1 MQRASAASQN
11 RDPLRPHHY
20 ARKHIDPGSAA
31 HHFVLRSVRGTAGR
45 ESMSDQSDVKFRLN
59 NSELWGGLI
68 GLALGGFVVW
78 SGLKLKLGTINDPGS
93 GFVLFY
99 TGILMC
105 LFAASIMTAALTEGG
120 PTFGSRWVNTRWTK
134 PLLVIVCLIAFSF
147 ALNPL
152 GFLLSSIPLMLL
164 LLRVVDPVRWPL
176 AVPIAVLVPLGM
188 WWVLK
193 RLLLI
198 QLPSGIFEIG

>member
-1 MQRASAASQN
+1 
-11 RDPLRPHHY
+11 
-20 ARKHIDPGSAA
+20 
-31 HHFVLRSVRGTAGR
+31 
-45 ESMSDQSDVKFRLN
+45 MSDQSNVKFRPN

-78 SGLKLKLGTINDPGS
+78 SGLKLKLGTINDPGA

-105 LFAASIMTAALTEGG
+105 LFATAIIVAALTEGG
-120 PTFGSRWVNTRWTK
+120 PTFGSRWENTRWTK
-134 PLLVIVCLIAFSF
+134 PPLVIACLIAFSF

-152 GFLLSSIPLMLL
+152 GFLLSSIPLMVL
-164 LLRVVDPVRWPL
+164 LLRLVDPVRWQL
-176 AVPIAVLVPLGM
+176 TIPIALLVPLGM
-188 WWVLK
+188 WWILK

-198 QLPSGIFEIG
+198 QLPTGIFEIG